1 VLLWAAVSTA
11 LAALSAAAPRVWA
24 LPAAALTTA
33 ALVAWSGWSL
43 VRPFAVLTLLPV
55 GAAPHHDRLALQL
68 PAPAGGPAPW
78 TAIVATLVVGAAA
91 ASLLRH
97 LPTPGAREAAGRAW
111 VALGPAALA
120 LGAATCLLE
129 NGPTLLVAVLVWCAP
144 LAIASA
150 MALTVRH
157 QDAPLAASLL
167 FAAYLVGTGLRLT
180 APSHLLSA
188 AFATAVALVLA
199 FAHTRAD
206 SRPLAGMLQPL
217 LAGATVLSTAYA
229 AAHWAFRAGAG
240 GDAVGVVVV
249 AVAALALLAARPVGR
264 GGRGRIAI
272 EITGFLTGLAA
283 TAFPDDPAVVAT
295 VLTLLGSAVAVVTV
309 LNRDRD
315 EAAWIGVALLGV
327 ATAIRVVDDVR
338 APELYT
344 LPAAAVLLGAGW
356 WRLTHDARIGS
367 VRALSS
373 GLTLALVPSL
383 LLALDEPVSLRGVLV
398 AAAGVAAVA
407 VGIARLWAAPFV
419 AGAATTGALAVR
431 HLGPVVDGLPRW
443 ISLGSLGLA
452 LLLVGITWE
461 QRRRDA
467 EAASRYL
474 ASLR

>member
-1 VLLWAAVSTA
+1 
-11 LAALSAAAPRVWA
+11 
-24 LPAAALTTA
+24 
-33 ALVAWSGWSL
+33 
-43 VRPFAVLTLLPV
+43 
-55 GAAPHHDRLALQL
+55 
-68 PAPAGGPAPW
+68 
-78 TAIVATLVVGAAA
+78 VGAAA